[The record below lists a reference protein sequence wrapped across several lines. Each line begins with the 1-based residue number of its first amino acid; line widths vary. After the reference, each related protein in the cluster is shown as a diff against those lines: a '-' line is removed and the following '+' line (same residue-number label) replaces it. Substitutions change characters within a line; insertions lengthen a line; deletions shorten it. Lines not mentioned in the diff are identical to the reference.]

1 MGEGIRFPE
10 ETELDYSRAVGGF
23 GIQVLLRERPD
34 EEQLL
39 ETIRKTKDIMPGA
52 RVQTVVEFIDSMIGG
67 ISNQLRSLKSLILAV
82 VIIINILVVVLMQ
95 KMFLIREQ
103 GEMGM
108 LKAIGF
114 SDGKLISWQTKRIML
129 VLFAGILLGTV
140 TGTPFSELT
149 SGQVF
154 KIMGASKIEFEVN
167 IPEVYIFYP
176 VILFVAIV
184 TACIIT
190 MQKVRKISPQEMNN
204 IE

>member
-1 MGEGIRFPE
+1 
-10 ETELDYSRAVGGF
+10 
-23 GIQVLLRERPD
+23 
-34 EEQLL
+34 
-39 ETIRKTKDIMPGA
+39 
-52 RVQTVVEFIDSMIGG
+52 
-67 ISNQLRSLKSLILAV
+67 
-82 VIIINILVVVLMQ
+82 
-95 KMFLIREQ
+95 
-103 GEMGM
+103 M

-114 SDGKLISWQTKRIML
+114 SDVKLISWQTKRIML

-176 VILFVAIV
+176 IILFVAIV